1 MRHNKI
7 DDWGLFM
14 EPLAEKELALFLDSC
29 LRENAP
35 GLLPEALRH
44 IALLKGFTALS
55 RDTGIRRTSLYRLL
69 SLEADPS
76 FSDILKITRALGFKL
91 HFEALST
98 QGSPTIAARDVGR

>member
-1 MRHNKI
+1 MRHCKI
-7 DDWGLFM
+7 NDWGLFVD
-14 EPLAEKELALFLDSC
+14 PVAEKELALYLESC
-29 LRENAP
+29 LRENDP

-44 IALLKGFTALS
+44 IARLKGFTALS

-69 SLEADPS
+69 SLESDPS

-98 QGSPTIAARDVGR
+98 LEVPTNEYP